1 VAYTMVAKRDDQKVS
16 KLRNSALIV
25 MASARIWE
33 SEGWDI
39 TVTDA
44 DGKEFDLA
52 GFEETLAQPSSWL
65 SPRPV
70 PAPEVQP
77 ADHLESNDEPAELK
91 VEPTVAEAEHSE
103 VEAEHSDEEVEYS
116 DEEVEYAEAEA
127 SDEELEFTEE
137 DVEQSEWTVEPA

>member
-16 KLRNSALIV
+16 KQRNSALIV

-77 ADHLESNDEPAELK
+77 ADHLESNDEPAELE

-103 VEAEHSDEEVEYS
+103 VEAEHS